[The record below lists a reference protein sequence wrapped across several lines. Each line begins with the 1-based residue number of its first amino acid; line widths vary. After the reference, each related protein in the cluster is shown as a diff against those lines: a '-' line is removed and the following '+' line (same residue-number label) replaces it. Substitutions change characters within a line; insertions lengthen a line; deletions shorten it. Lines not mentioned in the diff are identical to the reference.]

1 MAKIPQS
8 YGLTTLGS
16 CEPEQIFASARL
28 PREIDVTVAQSGGIL
43 KRGTLMQKKSGD
55 DTYEIW
61 DGSQD
66 MAGVLG
72 NDVDATNG
80 DINTFLMFDCD
91 LLDIGIEA
99 ATTIVTGFD
108 RNSLINIM
116 SEQQE
121 GEGE

>member
-8 YGLTTLGS
+8 YGLTILGS
-16 CEPEQIFASARL
+16 CKPEQIFASARR
-28 PREIDVTVAQSGGIL
+28 PRQFDITVAQGSKL
-43 KRGTLMQKKSGD
+43 KRGTLMQKKSD
-55 DTYEIW
+55 AETYEIW

-72 NDVDATNG
+72 NDVDATKG

-108 RNSLINIM
+108 RKSLINIM

>member
-8 YGLTTLGS
+8 YGLTILGS
-16 CEPEQIFASARL
+16 CEPEQIFASARR
-28 PREIDVTVAQSGGIL
+28 PRQFDITVAQGSKL
-43 KRGTLMQKKSGD
+43 KRGTLMQKKSD
-55 DTYEIW
+55 AETYEIW